1 MTTAVADEPNT
12 AAARLPLWREQ
23 AIGVDFT
30 PDGALTLQEVAAQTG
45 LKTRTIMTAVLS
57 DAHGERSVLRQIS
70 RPRYDLSGVPL
81 WGAEQVADYF
91 ERSAARYDVR
101 EEFRSLPTI
110 NEAQAVERQVTSLR
124 GLQRLSTVPLG
135 TLHRWKVSPGFPA
148 PVALM
153 EVDSPTPR
161 LLYSWA
167 AFKTYVKARRSSWL
181 ADHPEVNLDDPD
193 KVITAVLG

>member
-1 MTTAVADEPNT
+1 MTAAVASDEPST
-12 AAARLPLWREQ
+12 ARLPLWREH
-23 AIGVDFT
+23 AIAVDFV
-30 PDGALTLQEVAAQTG
+30 PDDALTLHEVAAQTG

-57 DAHGERSVLRQIS
+57 DAHGQRSVLHRIS
-70 RPRYDLSGVPL
+70 RPAYDHLGVPY
-81 WGAEQVADYF
+81 WTSAQVADYF

-101 EEFRSLPTI
+101 EEFRALPTI
-110 NEAQAVERQVTSLR
+110 DETEAVKRQVTSLR

-161 LLYSWA
+161 LLYSWTD
-167 AFKTYVKARRSSWL
+167 FKAYVADRRASWL
-181 ADHPEVNLDDPD
+181 ADHPEVDLDDPA